1 MFRTGQ
7 LIGSE
12 NCCRGALGARSTEHF
27 ASVHCDGDADVR
39 ASDGLTTMEAGPADK
54 PRNRVLMILENCSY
68 LRDARV
74 GKQAKALR
82 EGGYQVSVISPEVGP
97 LPSCVVIE
105 GITIYGFPRFSH
117 FHGTVGYF
125 LEYAYATFA
134 IAVLSTYVAL
144 VRGFDIIHIANPPDC
159 IILATVIYK
168 LLGKRIIYD
177 QHDLSPELYEAK
189 FSRRNAL
196 LLRLQLRLESISYQL
211 ADHIIVTNESYKKVA
226 LGRGRQPESKVTV
239 VRNGPELERLHAL
252 KVDAEL
258 RKRSTNI
265 IAFVGV
271 VGHQDGLDYLCRALS
286 SLHCDWK
293 KEDFLCIVV
302 GDGNALS
309 SVKSLARTLGI
320 DNKIWFVGWV
330 SDPEVYFRYLST
342 ADICV
347 APEPSNK
354 YNDHSTFVK
363 IMEYMLAGKPVVA
376 FDLPETRVSAEG
388 AALYASPND
397 YRDFAAKIATLMVD
411 EGLRHSLGKLGRQRV
426 ETRLAWKYSIPG
438 LLAAYDRVS
447 EHPHSFA
454 RD

>member
-1 MFRTGQ
+1 
-7 LIGSE
+7 
-12 NCCRGALGARSTEHF
+12 
-27 ASVHCDGDADVR
+27 
-39 ASDGLTTMEAGPADK
+39 
-54 PRNRVLMILENCSY
+54 MILENCSY

-74 GKQAKALR
+74 GKQAKALQQR
-82 EGGYQVSVISPEVGP
+82 GYQVSVISPEPGK
-97 LPSCVVIE
+97 LPSRTVIE
-105 GITIYGFPRFSH
+105 GVTVYGFPSLSVLP
-117 FHGTVGYF
+117 GTMGYF

-134 IAVLSTYVAL
+134 IAVLSAYIAL
-144 VRGFDIIHIANPPDC
+144 VKGFDIIHIANPPDC
-159 IILATVIYK
+159 IILATTIYK

-189 FSRRNAL
+189 FSRPSRL
-196 LLRLQLRLESISYQL
+196 LLRLQLRLERVSYQL

-226 LGRGRQPESKVTV
+226 LGRGRQATQKVTV

-252 KVDAEL
+252 KPDEEL
-258 RKRSTNI
+258 RKRSSNI

-271 VGHQDGLDYLCRALS
+271 VGYQDGLDYLCRALS
-286 SLHCDWK
+286 SLCCDWK
-293 KEDFLCIVV
+293 QEDFLCIVV
-302 GDGNALS
+302 GDGDALS
-309 SVKSLARTLGI
+309 SVKALARELGI
-320 DNKIWFVGWV
+320 DHKIWFVGWV

-376 FDLPETRVSAEG
+376 FDLPESRVSAEG

-411 EGLRHSLGKLGRQRV
+411 ERLRHSMGKLGQQRI
-426 ETRLAWKYSIPG
+426 ESRLAWQYSIPG
-438 LLAAYDRVS
+438 LLAVYDRVS
-447 EHPHSFA
+447 GRQQRQAHA
-454 RD
+454 

>member
-1 MFRTGQ
+1 
-7 LIGSE
+7 
-12 NCCRGALGARSTEHF
+12 
-27 ASVHCDGDADVR
+27 
-39 ASDGLTTMEAGPADK
+39 
-54 PRNRVLMILENCSY
+54 MILENCSY

-74 GKQAKALR
+74 AKQAKALQ
-82 EGGYQVSVISPEVGP
+82 EGGYQVSVISPEAGQ
-97 LPSCVVIE
+97 LPSRVVIE
-105 GITIYGFPRFSH
+105 GVTIYGFPRLSV

-144 VRGFDIIHIANPPDC
+144 VRGFDIIHIGNPPDC
-159 IILATVIYK
+159 IILATAIYK
-168 LLGKRIIYD
+168 LLGKRIIFD

-189 FSRRNAL
+189 FSRHNPL
-196 LLRLQLRLESISYQL
+196 LLRLQLRLERISYEL
-211 ADHIIVTNESYKKVA
+211 ADHIIVTNESYRKIA
-226 LGRGRQPESKVTV
+226 LGRGGQAQPKVTV
-239 VRNGPELERLHAL
+239 VRNGPELERLHTL
-252 KVDAEL
+252 KVDREL
-258 RKRSTNI
+258 RKRSSNI

-271 VGHQDGLDYLCRALS
+271 VGYQDGLDYLCRALF
-286 SLHCDWK
+286 SLGCDWK
-293 KEDFLCIVV
+293 KEEFLCIVV
-302 GDGNALS
+302 GDGDALS

-397 YRDFAAKIATLMVD
+397 YRDFAAKIATLMGD
-411 EGLRHSLGKLGRQRV
+411 ERLRHSMGKLGRQRV
-426 ETRLAWKYSIPG
+426 ETCLAWQYSIPG

-447 EHPHSFA
+447 GHMHREA
-454 RD
+454 RA

>member
-1 MFRTGQ
+1 
-7 LIGSE
+7 
-12 NCCRGALGARSTEHF
+12 
-27 ASVHCDGDADVR
+27 
-39 ASDGLTTMEAGPADK
+39 
-54 PRNRVLMILENCSY
+54 MILENCSY

-74 GKQAKALR
+74 GKQAKALQQR
-82 EGGYQVSVISPEVGP
+82 GYQVSVISPEPGK
-97 LPSCVVIE
+97 LPSRTVIE
-105 GITIYGFPRFSH
+105 GVTVYGFPSLSVLP
-117 FHGTVGYF
+117 GTMGYF

-134 IAVLSTYVAL
+134 IAVLSAYIAL
-144 VRGFDIIHIANPPDC
+144 VKGFDIIHIANPPDC
-159 IILATVIYK
+159 IILATTIYK

-189 FSRRNAL
+189 FSRPSRL
-196 LLRLQLRLESISYQL
+196 LLRLQLRLERVSYQL

-226 LGRGRQPESKVTV
+226 LGRGRQATQKVTV

-252 KVDAEL
+252 KPDEEL
-258 RKRSTNI
+258 RKRSSNI

-271 VGHQDGLDYLCRALS
+271 VGYQDGLDYLCRALS
-286 SLHCDWK
+286 SLCCDWK
-293 KEDFLCIVV
+293 QEDFLCIVV
-302 GDGNALS
+302 GDGDALS
-309 SVKSLARTLGI
+309 SVKALARELGI
-320 DNKIWFVGWV
+320 DHKIWFVGWV

-376 FDLPETRVSAEG
+376 FDLPESRVSAEG

-411 EGLRHSLGKLGRQRV
+411 ERLRHSMGRLGQQRI
-426 ETRLAWKYSIPG
+426 ESRLAWQYSIPG
-438 LLAAYDRVS
+438 LLAVYDRVS
-447 EHPHSFA
+447 GRQQRQAHA
-454 RD
+454 